1 MEIALVGLVS
11 AVVSALVSA
20 GIAYLSHRQLLG
32 VKMVEIAVGILA
44 HEPDAKNKA
53 LRAWATSILA
63 HYSPTAVPITKEA
76 RDELRGRRLP
86 VIVEAVGRAVG
97 SSRAKGVAEIKS

>member
-1 MEIALVGLVS
+1 VEIALVGLVS

-20 GIAYLSHRQLLG
+20 GIAYLSHRELLG

-53 LRAWATSILA
+53 LRAWVQASWRIILPRPCLLLRKRVMS
-63 HYSPTAVPITKEA
+63 YEA
-76 RDELRGRRLP
+76 DGCPSL
-86 VIVEAVGRAVG
+86 
-97 SSRAKGVAEIKS
+97 